1 MPLTITSQNKFSK
14 DQVIFSVLEITQRK
28 KIKINQR
35 KKIKTVELFQNEV
48 HIKSQSTT
56 QIQETALFL

>member
-14 DQVIFSVLEITQRK
+14 DQVIFSVLEITQRE